1 MKIKKGENK
10 MFVGENYKNG
20 IGTKEIV
27 QKIRDYVKKY
37 SDYTFSITLDKSTWT
52 PDIKVSLVS
61 GNKDITKNGTIEEL
75 NTIVGSI
82 NPYALEDN
90 DFRKKP
96 FMSEEVYNMLVD
108 INKYVTSF
116 RYDDSDIMT
125 DYFDTNFYYDLG
137 IAYDYQNKSNM
148 KPRITEQSFVKTYK
162 ELWEK
167 VNGAKMKMTRGL
179 DEGKPE
185 TYVGTMRVM
194 SNNHYLELENGKK
207 IWGDKINKN
216 IIITAKGFEK
226 VGTGDIV
233 YATYEFVD

>member
-1 MKIKKGENK
+1 

-61 GNKDITKNGTIEEL
+61 GNKDITKDGTVEEL
-75 NTIVGSI
+75 KQIVGNI
-82 NPYALEDN
+82 NHYVLEDN
-90 DFRKKP
+90 DFWKKP

-108 INKYVTSF
+108 INRYITSF

-125 DYFDTNFYYDLG
+125 DYFDTNFYYDLK
-137 IAYDYQNKSNM
+137 IEYDYQNKSNM

-167 VNGAKMKMTRGL
+167 VDGAKMKITRGL
-179 DEGKPE
+179 DIEKPE
-185 TYVGTMRVM
+185 TYVGTMQVM
-194 SNNHYLELENGKK
+194 SNNYYLELENGKK
-207 IWGDKINKN
+207 IWGDKSNKN
-216 IIITAKGFEK
+216 TIITAKGFEK

>member
-1 MKIKKGENK
+1 

-52 PDIKVSLVS
+52 PDIQVSLVS
-61 GNKDITKNGTIEEL
+61 GSKDITKNGTIEEL
-75 NTIVGSI
+75 KKIVGNI
-82 NPYALEDN
+82 NHYALEDN

-108 INKYVTSF
+108 INKYIASF

-125 DYFDTNFYYDLG
+125 DYFDTNFYYDLK
-137 IAYDYQNKSNM
+137 IEYDYQNKSNM

-167 VNGAKMKMTRGL
+167 VNGSKMKMTRGL
-179 DEGKPE
+179 DIGKPE
-185 TYVGTMRVM
+185 TYIGVAKVR
-194 SNNHYLELENGKK
+194 SNDYYLELENGKK
-207 IWGDKINKN
+207 IYGNKSNKN
-216 IIITAKGFEK
+216 TIITAKGFEK
-226 VGTGDIV
+226 VFTGDIV

>member
-1 MKIKKGENK
+1 

-37 SDYTFSITLDKSTWT
+37 SDYTFSVTLDKSTWT
-52 PDIKVSLVS
+52 PDIQVSLVS
-61 GNKDITKNGTIEEL
+61 GSKDITKNGTIEEL
-75 NTIVGSI
+75 KKIVGNI
-82 NPYALEDN
+82 NHYALEDS
-90 DFRKKP
+90 DFYKKP

-108 INKYVTSF
+108 INKYIASF

-125 DYFDTNFYYDLG
+125 DYFDTNFYYDLK
-137 IAYDYQNKSNM
+137 IEYDYQNKSNM

-167 VNGAKMKMTRGL
+167 VNGSKMKMTRGL
-179 DEGKPE
+179 DIGKPE
-185 TYVGTMRVM
+185 TYIGVAKVR
-194 SNNHYLELENGKK
+194 SNDYYLELENGKK
-207 IWGDKINKN
+207 IYGNKSNKN
-216 IIITAKGFEK
+216 TIITAKGFEK
-226 VGTGDIV
+226 VFTGDIV

>member
-1 MKIKKGENK
+1 

-20 IGTKEIV
+20 IGAKEIV

-61 GNKDITKNGTIEEL
+61 GNKDITKDGTMEEL
-75 NTIVGSI
+75 KQIVGSI
-82 NPYALEDN
+82 NHYALEN
-90 DFRKKP
+90 NNFYKKP

-108 INKYVTSF
+108 INRYITSF

-162 ELWEK
+162 ELWAK
-167 VNGAKMKMTRGL
+167 VDGAKMKMTRGL
-179 DEGKPE
+179 DIGKPE
-185 TYVGTMRVM
+185 TYVGTMQVK
-194 SNNHYLELENGKK
+194 SNNYYLELENGKK
-207 IWGDKINKN
+207 IWGDKSNKN
-216 IIITAKGFEK
+216 TIITAKGFEK

>member
-1 MKIKKGENK
+1 

-37 SDYTFSITLDKSTWT
+37 GDYTFSITLDKSTWT

-75 NTIVGSI
+75 KQIVGNI
-82 NPYALEDN
+82 NQYALENN
-90 DFRKKP
+90 DFWKKP

-108 INKYVTSF
+108 INRYITSF

-125 DYFDTNFYYDLG
+125 DYFDTNFYYDLK

-148 KPRITEQSFVKTYK
+148 KPRTEQGFVKTYK

-167 VNGAKMKMTRGL
+167 VDGAKMKMTRGL
-179 DEGKPE
+179 DIEKPE
-185 TYVGTMRVM
+185 TYVGTMQVM
-194 SNNHYLELENGKK
+194 SNSYYLELENGKK
-207 IWGDKINKN
+207 IWGDKSNKN
-216 IIITAKGFEK
+216 TIITAKGFEK

>member
-1 MKIKKGENK
+1 

-52 PDIKVSLVS
+52 PDIQVSLVS
-61 GNKDITKNGTIEEL
+61 GSKDITKNGTIEEL
-75 NTIVGSI
+75 KKIVGNI
-82 NPYALEDN
+82 NHYALEDN
-90 DFRKKP
+90 DFREKP

-108 INKYVTSF
+108 INKYIASF

-125 DYFDTNFYYDLG
+125 DYFDTNFYYDLK
-137 IAYDYQNKSNM
+137 IEYDYQNKSNM

-167 VNGAKMKMTRGL
+167 VNGSKMKMTRGL
-179 DEGKPE
+179 DIGKPE
-185 TYVGTMRVM
+185 TYIGVAKVR
-194 SNNHYLELENGKK
+194 SNDYYLELENGKK
-207 IWGDKINKN
+207 IYGNKSNKN
-216 IIITAKGFEK
+216 TIITAKGFEK
-226 VGTGDIV
+226 VFTGDIV